1 MINTKKEVSVNFS
14 VKFQVP
20 SSRAVYLVGNV
31 PELSEW

>member
-20 SSRAVYLVGNV
+20 FSRAVYLVGNV